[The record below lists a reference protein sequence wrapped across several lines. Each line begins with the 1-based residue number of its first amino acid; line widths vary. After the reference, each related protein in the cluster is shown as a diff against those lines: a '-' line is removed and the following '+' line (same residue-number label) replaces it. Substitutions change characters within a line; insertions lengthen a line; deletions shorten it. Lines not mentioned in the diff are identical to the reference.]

1 MTPLYT
7 GRDSGMVL
15 ESPAF
20 KSQRELSQQRRLVT
34 GEGGNVGESGLWK
47 MMERKLEVVVKRRR
61 EVQ

>member
-1 MTPLYT
+1 
-7 GRDSGMVL
+7 MVL